1 MQFGRVNDSLL
12 NNIDFALPDPADN
25 QLVLPGQ
32 PAANISVYIGAP
44 RWGMKEWVGP
54 LYPKGTKEAN
64 YLEEYPHHFN
74 CIEFNAT
81 HYKIYDPITIGKWN
95 ARVNRKDFKFC
106 PKVPQSISHYSSLV
120 NAQDQTT
127 AFLEGILALEE
138 NLGPIFLQLG
148 ENFSPNRRDNLF
160 TYLQSLPTDLQWYV
174 ELRHPDWF
182 ANPAFAKEL
191 FDTLRQLKI
200 GAVITDTAGRRDC
213 VHMHLPL
220 PGSMVR
226 FVGNSL
232 HPTDYKRMDE
242 WVDRIDKWVKNGLQE
257 LYFFMHMADEM
268 AYVDATVYF
277 IDKLQEVCGIS
288 VPKPVFQPKQQSL
301 F

>member
-12 NNIDFALPDPADN
+12 NNIDFTLPDPA
-25 QLVLPGQ
+25 LHLPGT
-32 PAANISVYIGAP
+32 PAAKVNVYIGCP
-44 RWGMKEWVGP
+44 RWGMKDWVGQ
-54 LYPKGTKEAN
+54 LYPKGTKEAS
-64 YLEEYPHHFN
+64 YLEEYPRHFN

-81 HYKIYDPITIGKWN
+81 HYKIYDATTIGKWKT
-95 ARVNRKDFKFC
+95 RVNRPDFKFC

-148 ENFSPNRRDNLF
+148 ENYSPNRKDNLYK
-160 TYLQSLPTDLQWYV
+160 YLQSLPTDLQWYV

-182 ANPAFAKEL
+182 TNTEV
-191 FDTLRQLKI
+191 FDTLRQLNI

-213 VHMHLPL
+213 VHMQLPTT
-220 PGSMVR
+220 GSMVR

-232 HPTDYKRMDE
+232 HPTDYKRMDT
-242 WVDRIDKWVKNGLQE
+242 WVQRIDKWIKNGLEE
-257 LYFFMHMADEM
+257 LYFFMHMQDDLS
-268 AYVDATVYF
+268 YVEATVYF
-277 IDKLQEVCGIS
+277 IDKLQEVCGIV
-288 VPKPVFQPKQQSL
+288 VPKPVFQPRQQSL